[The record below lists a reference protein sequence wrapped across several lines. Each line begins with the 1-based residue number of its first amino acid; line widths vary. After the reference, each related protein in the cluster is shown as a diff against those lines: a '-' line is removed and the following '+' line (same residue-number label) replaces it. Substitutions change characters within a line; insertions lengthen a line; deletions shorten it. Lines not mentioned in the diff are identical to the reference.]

1 MKVCKNHLKALSKVS
16 SISWLTRVL
25 KDNFFACIDNLSI
38 SLISINI
45 SFITRTDILSRRVT
59 CAIYDF
65 SLINEPT
72 FTSVINRTLSKPSL
86 RVSFKFSIQI
96 LFFSKLEEI
105 QRANKLHQLYFP
117 FAFLELTIGAYMDVL
132 IP

>member
-1 MKVCKNHLKALSKVS
+1 M
-16 SISWLTRVL
+16 
-25 KDNFFACIDNLSI
+25 
-38 SLISINI
+38 
-45 SFITRTDILSRRVT
+45 LSRRVT

-72 FTSVINRTLSKPSL
+72 FTSIINRTLSKPSL

-96 LFFSKLEEI
+96 LLFSKLEEI
-105 QRANKLHQLYFP
+105 QRVNKLHQLFFP
-117 FAFLELTIGAYMDVL
+117 LAFLELTIGAYMDVL

>member
-16 SISWLTRVL
+16 SINWLTRVL

-38 SLISINI
+38 PLISIII
-45 SFITRTDILSRRVT
+45 SVITRTDMLSRTVT

-96 LFFSKLEEI
+96 LFFFQTGRNTES
-105 QRANKLHQLYFP
+105 
-117 FAFLELTIGAYMDVL
+117 
-132 IP
+132 

>member
-1 MKVCKNHLKALSKVS
+1 M
-16 SISWLTRVL
+16 
-25 KDNFFACIDNLSI
+25 
-38 SLISINI
+38 
-45 SFITRTDILSRRVT
+45 LSRTVT

-72 FTSVINRTLSKPSL
+72 FTSVINRTLSKPSM

-96 LFFSKLEEI
+96 LFFSKLGEI
-105 QRANKLHQLYFP
+105 QRVNKLHQLFFP
-117 FAFLELTIGAYMDVL
+117 LAFLELTIGAYMDVL